1 MINPEVWKW
10 AEWVSSK
17 IDVPP
22 EIIYSQ
28 WAMEQPDGV
37 MDPAKY
43 NYNIAGLTVSG
54 VPGKW
59 RKYNSLAEFAHDYVY
74 SFIMPNYPR
83 AMGAKTVQ
91 DFVTGLKYG
100 TIGSYYGTESIAS
113 YGGKVAAVHSRLF
126 GGSGAVPTAGQVV
139 DDPPEEED
147 GGSWWD
153 GIKRTLPSAL
163 PGVGAAKMIW
173 EKTPFMQ
180 EWGDS
185 IWQGLFGAILL
196 TVGLVFL
203 FKDNVM
209 KVVSNV
215 KGGTGL

>member
-37 MDPAKY
+37 TNPEKY
-43 NYNIAGLTVSG
+43 HYNIAGLTVSG

-59 RKYNSLAEFAHDYVY
+59 RKYNSMAEFAHDYVY
-74 SFIMPNYPR
+74 SFILPNYPL
-83 AMGAKTVQ
+83 AVGS
-91 DFVTGLKYG
+91 DSIDEFVHGLKKG
-100 TIGSYYGTESIAS
+100 IIGSYYGTESEAS
-113 YGGKVAAVHSRLF
+113 YGGKVKAVYNRLF
-126 GGSGAVPTAGQVV
+126 GGESGSEIPTADQVV
-139 DDPPEEED
+139 DDPPEE
-147 GGSWWD
+147 GGSWWE
-153 GIKRTLPSAL
+153 GIKRTLPSSL
-163 PGVGAAKMIW
+163 PGVGAAKIIW

-185 IWQGLFGAILL
+185 IWRGLFGAILL

-209 KVVSNV
+209 KVVSDV